1 VHRAAGV
8 ESPADVLAQRSQ
20 AFAVRIIRFVRSM
33 PRDIPS
39 DAIARQLARSGP
51 GISAN
56 YRSARR
62 ARSRAEFIARLGIV
76 VEEADEH
83 WLCLIRD
90 DQVASGPEMGWLL
103 QESIQLRAIFSKSL
117 TTARLNYRQN
127 LRSKDKNLRSK
138 DLRIYD
144 FAVLLRSSNSQILRS
159 LDS

>member
-1 VHRAAGV
+1 MHGTAGV

-33 PRDIPS
+33 ARDIPS
-39 DAIARQLARSGP
+39 DAIARQLARSSP

-76 VEEADEH
+76 VEEADETEH

-90 DQVASGPEMGWLL
+90 DQMASGPELDWLL

-117 TTARLNYRQN
+117 TTARLNYRQE
-127 LRSKDKNLRSK
+127 SKKYGQESK
-138 DLRIYD
+138 K
-144 FAVLLRSSNSQILRS
+144 
-159 LDS
+159 